1 MTGCTRGTSSRSVV
15 TLAAAIL
22 AYMGSVAVP
31 AYAQEFC
38 IFTQITDITEGV
50 AEPSM
55 SAGGTR
61 IVFPS
66 HGDPFGTNPDNSWE
80 VFLYDIPTATL
91 TQITA
96 DPVDGSIYPTIDTTG
111 NLIAFPSRADL
122 TGNNADGS
130 PEVFLF
136 VVSSGI
142 FTQITSS
149 SSSSWDPV
157 ISSAGNRIVFYSN
170 ADLTGGNA
178 DGNFEIFLYDI
189 AGVAFSQIT
198 STNGSYNTN
207 PNINRDGT
215 RVVFESDADL
225 TGGNGDTN
233 SELFLYDVP
242 GASFTQITVSTT
254 EGNYDPVLDGDGTG
268 VLFYSDG
275 NYTGDNAD
283 GNNEL
288 FMFDTMGSTLT
299 QITNSTTG
307 QSSDPALS
315 DDGRWIGT
323 ASSSD
328 MTGNNTDGNSE
339 IFVYDF
345 SNSTFSQITTTVSV
359 SSYYPSLSRTGSRI
373 AFVSRA
379 DLTGGN
385 PDGSNEVFYA
395 VCGLFLD
402 GFESGDTTAWS
413 NTHP

>member
-1 MTGCTRGTSSRSVV
+1 MTDCTRANSTRSVV
-15 TLAAAIL
+15 TLAVTIL
-22 AYMGSVAVP
+22 VYIGFPAVP

-38 IFTQITDITEGV
+38 IFKQITDITEGV

-96 DPVDGSIYPTIDTTG
+96 DPVGGSLYPTIDATG

-122 TGNNADGS
+122 TGDNADGGS
-130 PEVFLF
+130 EVFLF
-136 VVSSGI
+136 EVSSGI

-157 ISSAGNRIVFYSN
+157 ISSSGNRIVFYSN
-170 ADLTGGNA
+170 ADLTGGNS

-189 AGVAFSQIT
+189 ATATFSQIT
-198 STNGSYNTN
+198 STNGSYNSN

-225 TGGNGDTN
+225 TGGNGDNN
-233 SELFLYDVP
+233 SELFLYNVS
-242 GASFTQITVSTT
+242 GASFTQVTVSTT
-254 EGNYDPVLDGDGTG
+254 EGNYDPVLDGDGTA
-268 VLFYSDG
+268 VVFYSDG
-275 NYTGDNAD
+275 DYTGDNTD
-283 GNNEL
+283 GNNE
-288 FMFDTMGSTLT
+288 FFTFDTVGSTLT
-299 QITNSTTG
+299 QITNSATG
-307 QSSDPALS
+307 QSSDPAFS

-328 MTGNNTDGNSE
+328 LTGNNTDGNYE
-339 IFVYDF
+339 IFVYDS
-345 SNSTFSQITTTVSV
+345 SNGTFSQITTTVSGT
-359 SSYYPSLSRTGSRI
+359 SYYPSFSRTGSRI

-395 VCGLFLD
+395 VCGLFLN

-413 NTHP
+413 STLP